1 MVVALMLS
9 SLFSTALVS
18 TAAPD
23 PSYPPCVPLSSEYE
37 CAFARVCVH
46 LCECAC
52 VCASL
57 PVHVGVCVCVS
68 RYRIIDIVEGID
80 FTLMQKR
87 LLMLKVMSKMELPLN
102 LRTIC
107 PRCATY
113 AADLPRPPIMQRST
127 AQQASRA
134 HAASCMYLNPLSS
147 DVLRVHAQVNH
158 IIDHLAPI
166 MICTVAALILLG
178 LVLFVPVSWFA
189 P

>member
-23 PSYPPCVPLSSEYE
+23 PSYSPSVPLSSEYE

-52 VCASL
+52 VCATL

-68 RYRIIDIVEGID
+68 RYRPIDIVEEID

-87 LLMLKVMSKMELPLN
+87 LLMFKVMSKMELP
-102 LRTIC
+102 RT
-107 PRCATY
+107 
-113 AADLPRPPIMQRST
+113 
-127 AQQASRA
+127 SRYNCLLA
-134 HAASCMYLNPLSS
+134 RARLS
-147 DVLRVHAQVNH
+147 VLV
-158 IIDHLAPI
+158 
-166 MICTVAALILLG
+166 CTG
-178 LVLFVPVSWFA
+178 Q
-189 P
+189 